1 MAKPKKTKALAG
13 HGRALVKAVTWRTVG
28 TLDTFLWSYVVTG
41 HPMAAG
47 MIASMETFTKVVL
60 YYLHERVWRVF
71 KWSPASQLRSLT
83 KAISWRFVGSLDTFM
98 LSLIVTGNARYA
110 VSIASIE
117 AVTKIVLYYIHER
130 VWRSVAWG
138 RLEEDARSQQV
149 AAPAPVPTGAEP
161 AAEVGR
167 PVP

>member
-1 MAKPKKTKALAG
+1 MAKSKTTRALAS

-41 HPMAAG
+41 HPVAAG
-47 MIASMETFTKVVL
+47 AIASMETFTKVVL
-60 YYLHERVWRVF
+60 YYLHERLWRLF

-83 KAISWRFVGSLDTFM
+83 KAISWRFVGSLDTFL

-138 RLEEDARSQQV
+138 RLEEDARSRT
-149 AAPAPVPTGAEP
+149 AAPDPVPPGAEP
-161 AAEVGR
+161 AAETAR
-167 PVP
+167 LNP